1 MALSLYVHPTIGAE
15 SHSKKYYE
23 DDTGNC
29 KWLKESKCSKK
40 RQPKKLREKVCDWEE
55 YQVSGHHTF

>member
-1 MALSLYVHPTIGAE
+1 MVEGHYNVGAE
-15 SHSKKYYE
+15 GHSKKYYE

-40 RQPKKLREKVCDWEE
+40 RQPKKLREKICDWEE
-55 YQVSGHHTF
+55 YQVSGRHTF